1 MSNAMLGLTFW
12 EGHCVESY
20 SELPDGSLVL
30 KLTEDSETLA
40 RCGCCR
46 ESCVLVHERRRRR
59 VRERDWFDRRVWL
72 DVPIRRMDCHHCG
85 ARVVEHISWLDSRS
99 RVTHRL
105 RAWIEALTQLL
116 PIAHVAKLTGLNWHT
131 IKEIDHRRLEQLHGE
146 FVANDVRRLVM
157 DEFALHK
164 GHRYATVVMDADRMR
179 VLWVGEGNS
188 RESIR
193 PFFELLGPERCQQIE
208 AVAMDM
214 NTAFDLEVRQ
224 HCPHAEVV
232 YDLFH
237 VVARFGREVVDR
249 VRVDQA
255 NALRD
260 QPAVRKVI
268 KRSRW
273 LLLRNRDNLKDDQ
286 GVRLDELL
294 AANTPLA
301 TVYLLKTE
309 LKEIWFAPSVREGA
323 QRWRRWYRMAID
335 SQLAPAI
342 QFAKRLKKYL
352 RGILASAIYRMN
364 SSILEGVN
372 NKIKVIKRMAYG
384 FRDSAYFFLKIKAA
398 FPGKARRTKK
408 KRSEDRF
415 FSNRQI
421 RPIYDD
427 AAKPNQ
433 PSPSQTRQY
442 LLAPE
447 HR

>member
-398 FPGKARRTKK
+398 FPGKAR
-408 KRSEDRF
+408 
-415 FSNRQI
+415 
-421 RPIYDD
+421 
-427 AAKPNQ
+427 
-433 PSPSQTRQY
+433 
-442 LLAPE
+442 
-447 HR
+447 

>member
-1 MSNAMLGLTFW
+1 
-12 EGHCVESY
+12 
-20 SELPDGSLVL
+20 
-30 KLTEDSETLA
+30 
-40 RCGCCR
+40 
-46 ESCVLVHERRRRR
+46 
-59 VRERDWFDRRVWL
+59 
-72 DVPIRRMDCHHCG
+72 MDCHHCG

-99 RVTHRL
+99 RITQRL
-105 RAWIEALTQLL
+105 RAWIEALTRLL

-131 IKEIDHRRLEQLHGE
+131 IKEIDHRRLERLHGE
-146 FVANDVRRLVM
+146 FVAHDVRRLVM

-188 RESIR
+188 REAIR

-214 NTAFDLEVRQ
+214 NTAFDLEVQ
-224 HCPHAEVV
+224 KHCPHAEVV

-237 VVARFGREVVDR
+237 VVARFGRDVVDR

-260 QPAVRKVI
+260 QPAARKVV

-342 QFAKRLKKYL
+342 QFAKRLRKYL

-364 SSILEGVN
+364 YSILEGVN

-398 FPGKARRTKK
+398 FPGKAR
-408 KRSEDRF
+408 
-415 FSNRQI
+415 
-421 RPIYDD
+421 
-427 AAKPNQ
+427 
-433 PSPSQTRQY
+433 
-442 LLAPE
+442 
-447 HR
+447 

>member
-12 EGHCVESY
+12 EGHCVESF
-20 SELPDGSLVL
+20 SERSDGSLVL
-30 KLTEDSETLA
+30 KLTEDAETPG
-40 RCGCCR
+40 RCGSCR
-46 ESCVLVHERRRRR
+46 AACVLVHERGRRR

-99 RVTHRL
+99 RVTQRL

-116 PIAHVAKLTGLNWHT
+116 PIAHVARLTGLHWHT
-131 IKEIDHRRLEQLHGE
+131 IKDIDHRRLERLHGE

-164 GHRYATVVMDADRMR
+164 GHRYATVIMDVDWTR

-188 RESIR
+188 REAIR
-193 PFFELLGPERCQQIE
+193 PFFELLGPERCRQIE

-214 NTAFDLEVRQ
+214 NTAFDLEVQQ
-224 HCPHAEVV
+224 HCPQAEVV

-237 VVARFGREVVDR
+237 VVARFGRDVVDR

-260 QPAVRKVI
+260 QPAARKVV

-286 GVRLDELL
+286 SIRLDELL
-294 AANTPLA
+294 AANAPLA

-309 LKEIWFAPSVREGA
+309 LKEVWFAPSVREGA
-323 QRWRRWYRMAID
+323 QRWRRWYQMAID

-352 RGILASAIYRMN
+352 RGILASAIYQMN

-398 FPGKARRTKK
+398 FPGKAR
-408 KRSEDRF
+408 
-415 FSNRQI
+415 
-421 RPIYDD
+421 
-427 AAKPNQ
+427 
-433 PSPSQTRQY
+433 
-442 LLAPE
+442 
-447 HR
+447 

>member
-12 EGHCVESY
+12 EGHIVDSFNER
-20 SELPDGSLVL
+20 PDGSLVL
-30 KLTEDSETLA
+30 KLTENPETPA

-46 ESCVLVHERRRRR
+46 RECVLIHERRRRL

-85 ARVVEHISWLDSRS
+85 ARVVEHIAWLDSRS
-99 RVTHRL
+99 RVTQRL
-105 RAWIEALTQLL
+105 RAWIETLAQLL

-131 IKEIDHRRLEQLHGE
+131 IKDIDHRRLERLHGE
-146 FVANDVRRLVM
+146 FVANDVHRLVM

-188 RESIR
+188 REAIR

-214 NTAFDLEVRQ
+214 NTAFDLEVQ
-224 HCPHAEVV
+224 QYCPQAEVV

-237 VVARFGREVVDR
+237 VVARFGRDVVDR

-260 QPAVRKVI
+260 QPSARKVV

-286 GVRLDELL
+286 SIRLDELL

-309 LKEIWFAPSVREGA
+309 LKEVWFAPSVREGA

-398 FPGKARRTKK
+398 FPGK
-408 KRSEDRF
+408 
-415 FSNRQI
+415 
-421 RPIYDD
+421 
-427 AAKPNQ
+427 
-433 PSPSQTRQY
+433 TR
-442 LLAPE
+442 
-447 HR
+447 